1 MSELTSGVAYSVRR
15 KHKQHIFIGAA
26 LLLFLLAAVI
36 VSIGLGR
43 ADLTPELVARVVLS
57 KLTGIESLAHGIED
71 YKQAIVWDVRAPR
84 IFSAVLIGAGLAVSG
99 AIFQSILRNPLA
111 DPYTIGVS
119 TGAAFGASIA
129 IFLNIFTQYYLPVTP
144 FALAGAFASLA
155 LVLAVARQNGMIS
168 SNNLII
174 AGIIVGSIL
183 SAGISFLKSAAG
195 ENVAAIVHWLMGSLA
210 SRSWAHV
217 MLLLPFVVIGS
228 GLSIQFASR
237 LDIMS
242 LGEREARH
250 LGVDPQKTMRLY
262 LFLGSAMTAVCVSV
276 GGIIGF
282 VGLIVPHMLRFGLT
296 SRNAVLIPLSTLAGG
311 VLLLIADNISR
322 LMFNVEIP
330 VGVLTTLLGG
340 PFFIWLFMKSGRRG
354 SV

>member
-1 MSELTSGVAYSVRR
+1 MSELTSNISTSVRR
-15 KHKQHIFIGAA
+15 RQKLHITIG
-26 LLLFLLAAVI
+26 
-36 VSIGLGR
+36 IGLFISLIIVVLFSVGMGR
-43 ADLTPELVARVVLS
+43 ADLTTEVVSRVILS
-57 KLTGIESLAHGIED
+57 KMTGIESIAQSIPD
-71 YKQAIVWDVRAPR
+71 NQQAIVWDVRVPR

-119 TGAAFGASIA
+119 TGAAFGAAIA
-129 IFLNIFTQYYLPVTP
+129 IFMNIFTRMYLPVTP
-144 FALAGAFASLA
+144 FALLGAFGSLM
-155 LVLAVARQNGMIS
+155 LVITVARKNGVIS
-168 SNNLII
+168 STNLII

-210 SRSWAHV
+210 SRSWDHV
-217 MLLLPFVVIGS
+217 MLLFPFIVIGC

-242 LGEREARH
+242 LGEREAHH

-262 LFLGSAMTAVCVSV
+262 LFIGSCMTAVCVSV

-296 SRNAVLIPLSTLAGG
+296 SRNSILIPLSTIAGG
-311 VLLLIADNISR
+311 ILLLLADNISR
-322 LMFNVEIP
+322 ILFNVEIP

-340 PFFIWLFMKSGRRG
+340 PFFIWLFMKSGKGR
-354 SV
+354 V

>member
-1 MSELTSGVAYSVRR
+1 MSEWTSGLSASVERR
-15 KHKQHIFIGAA
+15 HKKH
-26 LLLFLLAAVI
+26 I
-36 VSIGLGR
+36 VIGLGLMLCLLMAIVFSVGIGR
-43 ADLTPELVARVVLS
+43 ADLTPAVVTSVMVS
-57 KLTGIESLAHGIED
+57 KVTGMSDLASDIPAH
-71 YKQAIVWDVRAPR
+71 YQAIVWDVRVPR
-84 IFSAVLIGAGLAVSG
+84 ILSAVLIGAGLAVSG

-129 IFLNIFTQYYLPVTP
+129 IFMNIILGKYLPVTP
-144 FALAGAFASLA
+144 FALAGAFLSLS
-155 LVLAVARQNGMIS
+155 LVMTIARRNGMIS

-183 SAGISFLKSAAG
+183 SAGMSFLKSAAG
-195 ENVAAIVHWLMGSLA
+195 ENVAAIVHWLLGSLA
-210 SRSWAHV
+210 SRSWDHI
-217 MLLLPFVVIGS
+217 MLLLPFIVIGC
-228 GLSIQFASR
+228 GLSIEFASR

-262 LFLGSAMTAVCVSV
+262 LLIGSCMTAVCVAV

-282 VGLIVPHMLRFGLT
+282 VGLIVPHMIRFGLT
-296 SRNAVLIPLSTLAGG
+296 SRNAILIPLSTVAGA
-311 VLLLIADNISR
+311 LLLLMADNISR
-322 LMFNVEIP
+322 ILFNVEVP

-340 PFFIWLFMKSGRRG
+340 PFFIWLFMKSGKG
-354 SV
+354 HG

>member
-1 MSELTSGVAYSVRR
+1 MSELVSGVSTSIKIRQQ
-15 KHKQHIFIGAA
+15 KHIAIGIG
-26 LLLFLLAAVI
+26 LFFLLILVI
-36 VSIGLGR
+36 LLSVGIGR
-43 ADLTPELVARVVLS
+43 ADLTPTVVTRVVLA
-57 KLTGIESLAHGIED
+57 KVTGIESFASDIPDHF
-71 YKQAIVWDVRAPR
+71 QAIVWDVRVPR
-84 IFSAVLIGAGLAVSG
+84 ILSAVLIGAGLAVSG
-99 AIFQSILRNPLA
+99 AVFQSILRNPLA

-129 IFLNIFTQYYLPVTP
+129 IFVNIILGLYMPITP
-144 FALAGAFASLA
+144 FALLGAFVSLM
-155 LVLAVARQNGMIS
+155 LVIAIARKNGVIS

-183 SAGISFLKSAAG
+183 SAGMSFLKSAAG
-195 ENVAAIVHWLMGSLA
+195 ENVAAIVHWLLGSLA
-210 SRSWAHV
+210 SRSWNHI
-217 MLLLPFVVIGS
+217 MLLLPFIVIGC

-262 LFLGSAMTAVCVSV
+262 LIIGSCMTAVCVSV

-282 VGLIVPHMLRFGLT
+282 VGLIVPHMIRFGLT
-296 SRNAVLIPLSTLAGG
+296 SRNAILIPLSTVAGA
-311 VLLLIADNISR
+311 LLLLMADNVSR
-322 LMFNVEIP
+322 ILFNVEVP

-340 PFFIWLFMKSGRRG
+340 PFFIWLFMKSGKGRA
-354 SV
+354 

>member
-1 MSELTSGVAYSVRR
+1 MSELTSSISTSVRR
-15 KHKQHIFIGAA
+15 RQKLHITIG
-26 LLLFLLAAVI
+26 
-36 VSIGLGR
+36 IGLFVLLIIAVLFSVGMGR
-43 ADLTPELVARVVLS
+43 ADLTPDIVSRVIAG
-57 KLTGIESLAHGIED
+57 KMFGIKSLMVDIPD
-71 YKQAIVWDVRAPR
+71 FQQAIVWDVRVPR

-119 TGAAFGASIA
+119 TGAAFGAAIA
-129 IFLNIFTQYYLPVTP
+129 IFINIFTKLYLPVTP
-144 FALAGAFASLA
+144 FALMGAFGSLM
-155 LVLAVARQNGMIS
+155 LVITIARRNGVIS
-168 SNNLII
+168 STNLII

-210 SRSWAHV
+210 SRSWNHV
-217 MLLLPFVVIGS
+217 MLLLPFIVIGC

-262 LFLGSAMTAVCVSV
+262 LLIGSCMTAVCVSV

-282 VGLIVPHMLRFGLT
+282 VGLIVPHMIRFGLT
-296 SRNAVLIPLSTLAGG
+296 SRNAILIPLSTLAGG
-311 VLLLIADNISR
+311 ILLLSADNISR
-322 LMFNVEIP
+322 ILFNVEIP

-340 PFFIWLFMKSGRRG
+340 PFFIWLFMKSGKGRG
-354 SV
+354 